1 LIAAKEREDT
11 AECFLAIMEPYRESG
26 SQSDRIFVRHR
37 CTVRVKWISTLR
49 QRGGHNG
56 KPLSAKTCRHAFVLL
71 STAWRWAIRMQ
82 FAATNPLAAVVAP
95 SVPRSKARA
104 LAVDEISRVL
114 AAASQTR
121 WGTFVAFAFATGMQ
135 RGEMCAL
142 EWRDVDLERGTAN
155 VERSLC
161 ETRDGAALQGTKT
174 GRGRTVLLSRHGNR
188 RAAASAGATGRGSAR
203 WRAGVRTG
211 SGGPGVHDGARAARR
226 RSRGD
231 KSVRADREGRGDLL
245 TAAPRRPPHGRD
257 ASTRRRRRR
266 TQRFGDPWPRQRDAI
281 EKLGDRLELI
291 ADGNRMATAEGLG
304 ARKRP

>member
-1 LIAAKEREDT
+1 
-11 AECFLAIMEPYRESG
+11 MEPYRESG

-188 RAAASAGATGRGSAR
+188 RAAASAGATGRG
-203 WRAGVRTG
+203 
-211 SGGPGVHDGARAARR
+211 
-226 RSRGD
+226 
-231 KSVRADREGRGDLL
+231 DLL